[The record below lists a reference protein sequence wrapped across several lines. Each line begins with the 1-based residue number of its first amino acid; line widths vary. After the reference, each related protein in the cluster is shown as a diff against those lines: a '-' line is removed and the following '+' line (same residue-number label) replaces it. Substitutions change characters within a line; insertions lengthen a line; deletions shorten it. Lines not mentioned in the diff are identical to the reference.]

1 MPSPSSSVDRARR
14 ALGARLRELRTDAHL
29 TGRDLGRLTG
39 WHSSKV
45 SKIEYGRQA
54 PNEDDIRA
62 WCLHCGAADQIADLI
77 ASLRSIDEMYVEW
90 RRMEHTGLRRLQQ
103 SAVPLYER
111 TEHFRVYEPA
121 LVPGLF
127 QTPEY
132 AMALMKAVVAFRS
145 IPDDTAQAVAAR
157 IERQKVV
164 RSSTRRFAVILE
176 EAALHNRIG
185 GVDVMAGQLGQLL
198 TVASLPNVSLGI
210 IPADTD
216 RVMWPTT
223 GFWIFDQTRVLV
235 ETTSAELAV
244 TQPREIA
251 IYAKAFMELSALSV
265 TGPAARGLVT
275 TAIEALDVH
284 RSL

>member
-1 MPSPSSSVDRARR
+1 
-14 ALGARLRELRTDAHL
+14 
-29 TGRDLGRLTG
+29 LTG

-54 PNEDDIRA
+54 PNEDDIRS

-132 AMALMKAVVAFRS
+132 AMALMKAV
-145 IPDDTAQAVAAR
+145 
-157 IERQKVV
+157 
-164 RSSTRRFAVILE
+164 
-176 EAALHNRIG
+176 
-185 GVDVMAGQLGQLL
+185 AG
-198 TVASLPNVSLGI
+198 A
-210 IPADTD
+210 
-216 RVMWPTT
+216 
-223 GFWIFDQTRVLV
+223 
-235 ETTSAELAV
+235 
-244 TQPREIA
+244 
-251 IYAKAFMELSALSV
+251 
-265 TGPAARGLVT
+265 AARGLVT